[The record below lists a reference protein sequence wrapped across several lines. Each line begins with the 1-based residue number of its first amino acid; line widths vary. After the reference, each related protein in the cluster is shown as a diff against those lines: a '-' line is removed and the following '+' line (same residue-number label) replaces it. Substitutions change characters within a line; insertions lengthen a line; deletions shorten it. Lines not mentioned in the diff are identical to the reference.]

1 MPPEALRI
9 CRYPAPVSL
18 TSWPNVF
25 MNLIAP
31 PFIVRLLMLVCIALV
46 GCDTSPTTGPTT
58 GPMTGPMTGPTT
70 AIDHRHAE
78 PKTHTDH
85 RAGEQALPVVSGEE
99 LDSLIRHSK
108 LPVLVEFG
116 VHFGCVRCDQ
126 MQSEMIYLAQQ
137 YEGQATVVRVD
148 FNAHRQ
154 TAVRYGATICPSYVV
169 FDRSHAVRTRSF
181 PTSADLL
188 ATDLE
193 SVVKKEGKPF

>member
-1 MPPEALRI
+1 
-9 CRYPAPVSL
+9 
-18 TSWPNVF
+18 
-25 MNLIAP
+25 MNLIIRS
-31 PFIVRLLMLVCIALV
+31 FSVCLLMLVCIALV
-46 GCDTSPTTGPTT
+46 GCDTSSTTGPVSALDH
-58 GPMTGPMTGPTT
+58 GNAET
-70 AIDHRHAE
+70 A
-78 PKTHTDH
+78 THTDH
-85 RAGEQALPVVSGEE
+85 RGGDPALPVVSGAE

-116 VHFGCVRCDQ
+116 VDFGCMRCDQ
-126 MQSEMIYLAQQ
+126 MKSEMIFLARQ

-148 FNAHRQ
+148 FNANRQ

-193 SVVKKEGKPF
+193 SVVEKKDKPF

>member
-1 MPPEALRI
+1 
-9 CRYPAPVSL
+9 
-18 TSWPNVF
+18 
-25 MNLIAP
+25 MNLIAA
-31 PFIVRLLMLVCIALV
+31 PFIVRLLLLVCIALV
-46 GCDTSPTTGPTT
+46 GCDTSPT
-58 GPMTGPMTGPTT
+58 TGPMTGPTT

>member
-1 MPPEALRI
+1 
-9 CRYPAPVSL
+9 
-18 TSWPNVF
+18 
-25 MNLIAP
+25 MNLIAS

-46 GCDTSPTTGPTT
+46 GCDTSPTS
-58 GPMTGPMTGPTT
+58 GPMT
-70 AIDHRHAE
+70 AIDY
-78 PKTHTDH
+78 
-85 RAGEQALPVVSGEE
+85 RAGEQALPVVSGAE

-108 LPVLVEFG
+108 LPVLVEF
-116 VHFGCVRCDQ
+116 VVDFGCPRCDQ
-126 MQSEMIYLAQQ
+126 MKSEMAHLAQQ

-188 ATDLE
+188 STDLE
-193 SVVKKEGKPF
+193 